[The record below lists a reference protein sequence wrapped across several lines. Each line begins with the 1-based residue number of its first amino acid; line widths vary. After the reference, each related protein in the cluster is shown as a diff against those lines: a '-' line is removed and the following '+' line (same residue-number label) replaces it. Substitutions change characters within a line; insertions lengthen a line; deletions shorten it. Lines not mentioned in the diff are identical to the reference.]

1 LSKSRKIAVSLPA
14 TLLDEVDG
22 LVAQERGSRSH
33 VIRQATAL
41 YVCERKKERIR
52 ESLQRGYL
60 EMAPINLRLASEAF
74 GAEDEAENLALRLVS
89 GV

>member
-1 LSKSRKIAVSLPA
+1 MSHLRKIAVSIPS
-14 TLLDEVDG
+14 TLLEEVDG
-22 LVAQERGSRSH
+22 LVAEQGSRSH
-33 VIRQATAL
+33 IIRQATAM

-52 ESLQRGYL
+52 ESLQKGYL

-74 GAEDEAENLALRLVS
+74 DAEGEAENLALRLVS